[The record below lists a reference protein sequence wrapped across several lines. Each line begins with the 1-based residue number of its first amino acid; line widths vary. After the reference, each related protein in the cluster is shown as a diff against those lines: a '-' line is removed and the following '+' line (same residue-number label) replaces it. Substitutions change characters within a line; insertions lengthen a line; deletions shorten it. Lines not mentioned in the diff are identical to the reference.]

1 MFVMGSLSHS
11 HVLGAFTFLLCAL
24 PTAHSMI
31 YAYSDVRTRE
41 PQMFD
46 DLPAL
51 FGPSLPTDGMKGSL
65 VQAVPENACTP
76 ILPPPTDNGTSFI
89 VLIRR
94 NDCNF
99 DTKVLH
105 AQLAGYNAA
114 IVHNVGA
121 DLLLRM
127 GWNDESIRRQ
137 IRIPSVFT
145 GESSGRSL
153 LANFSYYNNSHI
165 YLVPDYYFSL
175 GYYLIPFIVVVSVVI
190 VVMCIVMVVRCAQ
203 YRKRM
208 RRNRLSKEQLKK
220 IPIHKFKKGD
230 DYDVCAI
237 CLEEYEEGDKL
248 RVLPCSHAY
257 HCSCVDPWLTK
268 TKKSCPVCKNR
279 VFRSDSDSDSD
290 TGGPVANDDQG
301 EESDNERTPLLRPSP
316 SFGSMAESPRA
327 GQQEEEEEEEE
338 AVAATGVVV

>member
-1 MFVMGSLSHS
+1 MGSLSHS
-11 HVLGAFTFLLCAL
+11 RVLGVLSFLVCTFL
-24 PTAHSMI
+24 PVQSVI
-31 YAYSDVRTRE
+31 YAYSDASVRE

-51 FGPSLPTDGMKGSL
+51 FGPSLPIDGMKGSL
-65 VQAVPENACTP
+65 VEAVPSNACSP
-76 ILPPPTDNGTSFI
+76 ILPPPSLANGTSF
-89 VLIRR
+89 VALIRR
-94 NDCNF
+94 YDCNF

-105 AQLAGYNAA
+105 AQLAGYRAA
-114 IVHNVGA
+114 IVHNVGSE
-121 DLLLRM
+121 LLLHM
-127 GWNDESIRRQ
+127 SKNNETLSNHIH
-137 IRIPSVFT
+137 IPSVFI
-145 GESSGRSL
+145 GQRSSRSL
-153 LANFSYYNNSHI
+153 LINFSYYNNSHI
-165 YLVPDYYFSL
+165 YLMPDYYFSL
-175 GYYLIPFIVVVSVVI
+175 GYYLIPFIVVVSAFI
-190 VVMCIVMVVRCAQ
+190 IIMCIVMVVRCVQ

-208 RRNRLSKEQLKK
+208 RRNRLSKEQLNK

-257 HCSCVDPWLTK
+257 HSSCVDPWLTK

-290 TGGPVANDDQG
+290 ADGNVTNGEQGG
-301 EESDNERTPLLRPSP
+301 ESDDDERTPLLRPAP

-327 GQQEEEEEEEE
+327 QQQEEEEP
-338 AVAATGVVV
+338 VAATGVIV